1 MFNHIHLSLPYFY
14 FFYPFFRFIL
24 CYLKKMAAI
33 NDVER
38 IDKVVD
44 EIVDLQANFKNDI
57 ELK

>member
-1 MFNHIHLSLPYFY
+1 
-14 FFYPFFRFIL
+14 
-24 CYLKKMAAI
+24 MAAI

-44 EIVDLQANFKNDI
+44 EIVDLQANLNNDI